1 MPFEDRN
8 IWSIIP
14 GYCEKPL
21 RSGLRMIRPIA
32 TEIGLFL
39 TPFVVYAAFLL
50 ATRAGILHSN
60 AWTLSRLAGLAIAS
74 LILMVG
80 ALSRLCNSDGRRPA
94 RSTCRR
100 TSRTASSCR
109 KRIGD
114 GVSHRRDAAWLRD
127 GEVARFARADR
138 SRRRG
143 GTRRRR
149 RGAQYVVA
157 ASGR

>member
-60 AWTLSRLAGLAIAS
+60 AWTLPRLAGLAIAS

-80 ALSRLCNSDGRRPA
+80 SFVALVQFGRSPPGSIYVPAHIEDGKFVPQTYR
-94 RSTCRR
+94 
-100 TSRTASSCR
+100 
-109 KRIGD
+109 
-114 GVSHRRDAAWLRD
+114 
-127 GEVARFARADR
+127 
-138 SRRRG
+138 
-143 GTRRRR
+143 
-149 RGAQYVVA
+149 
-157 ASGR
+157 